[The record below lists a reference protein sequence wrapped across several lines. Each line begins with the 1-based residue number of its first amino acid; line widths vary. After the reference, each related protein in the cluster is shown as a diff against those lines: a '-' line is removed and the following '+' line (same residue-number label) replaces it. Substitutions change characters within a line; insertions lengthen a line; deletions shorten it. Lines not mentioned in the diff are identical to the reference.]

1 MIDETKLREKVE
13 KIVKGTAYR
22 GMFIENI
29 INDIMKAVKEC
40 EEKHAVLD

>member
-1 MIDETKLREKVE
+1 MVDEKKLRKKVA

-40 EEKHAVLD
+40 DEKRAVMY